1 MIHCYKDY
9 NQALSGLKRIE
20 YNIPCNNPN
29 LSNTLTLENHNGV
42 PMLHFRK
49 LKDFPWLYQ
58 GFSTRIGGV
67 SSGIYESMNLSF
79 NLLDSKEKVLN
90 NFKIVSDTIGIPVD
104 NIVYSKQTHTTNI
117 LQIDNSH
124 KGMGIVRDRNFDN
137 IDGLI
142 TNLPEICLVTS
153 FADCIPVII
162 ADPVN
167 RVIASLHSGW
177 RGTVGNIARNAVDI
191 MKKNY
196 GCHASDLYGFIGP
209 GICPDCYEVSSDVA
223 GEFAGVYS
231 DDEMALI
238 LQNGRTEGKFQLNLL
253 MANRINLINA
263 GLADN
268 NIFTADICT
277 CCNPKLLFSHR
288 ASEGKRGLMCNFI
301 YLKGV

>member
-29 LSNTLTLENHNGV
+29 LSNTLSLENHNGV

-67 SSGIYESMNLSF
+67 SSGIF
-79 NLLDSKEKVLN
+79 
-90 NFKIVSDTIGIPVD
+90 
-104 NIVYSKQTHTTNI
+104 
-117 LQIDNSH
+117 
-124 KGMGIVRDRNFDN
+124 
-137 IDGLI
+137 
-142 TNLPEICLVTS
+142 
-153 FADCIPVII
+153 

-167 RVIASLHSGW
+167 RVFASLLSGW

-223 GEFAGVYS
+223 GKFAGVYS
-231 DDEMALI
+231 NDEMALI

-263 GLADN
+263 GLADS